1 MRVHVCVCMHT
12 HVHARLHERVT
23 CETISQQA
31 EHYKLQVVVLSTITS
46 ISFDQTLLLALV
58 LHDQLHGLDCTGPEE
73 VPLTQTQYNT
83 FPKSLFITLHNTQFQ
98 PTTFY

>member
-1 MRVHVCVCMHT
+1 MCVCVCVRART
-12 HVHARLHERVT
+12 RVHAQPHERVT

-31 EHYKLQVVVLSTITS
+31 EHYRLQVVLSTIST
-46 ISFDQTLLLALV
+46 DQTLLLVLV